1 MYTVRA
7 ASFGGLFSTA
17 THLWRGENG
26 STQGVVQDTCSV
38 QLVRL
43 KKVVQILKKKKTKP
57 KPQGTTHESFNPNN
71 HLKNKQRN
79 RHIHNIS
86 LIPTKKYLKPKF
98 TTFLKSIEMK
108 NIVV

>member
-7 ASFGGLFSTA
+7 ASFGGLFTTA

-43 KKVVQILKKKKTKP
+43 KKVVQIFKKKKQNP

-71 HLKNKQRN
+71 HLKK
-79 RHIHNIS
+79 
-86 LIPTKKYLKPKF
+86 TKKQTY
-98 TTFLKSIEMK
+98 S
-108 NIVV
+108 

>member
-7 ASFGGLFSTA
+7 ASFGGLFTTP
-17 THLWRGENG
+17 THLWRGENR
-26 STQGVVQDTCSV
+26 STQGVVQHIYSV

-79 RHIHNIS
+79 KHIHNIS